1 MAKFSINLS
10 KLFYWFFAI
19 VIMFIVCFA
28 LMFFTETQVPSM
40 LTSSGI
46 VAIISAI
53 IGVLLS
59 VLVTHILLQN
69 QSDTEAQKD
78 KDMEI
83 YKQKIGVFSKITA
96 DLWKMIDDVNDAQN
110 PKIAS
115 EKAEGFF
122 KNFKTM
128 CFNQLIFYLDQGEI
142 KELTESIKKIDINN
156 LSAKNEI
163 DNIGKIT
170 SILQNSL
177 KNEGKDTATQLRA
190 LYNLFDDKLSAVNKE
205 EVKLQEQSIAI
216 NNEPGNV
223 ISNIAYWHFNM
234 WDDAQIEAFKSNNWI
249 LSLFECE
256 EDWRSNLLKK
266 VNEGD
271 VIFLFRRGGYGYI
284 GAFEAKGREIFTKE
298 DWSKLNDEA
307 RKGKDIYNAFNVNE
321 ATIVSSIIVKPIAYN
336 YEGVGYLTVRRR
348 TIERIYDEGAI
359 NYLLKGF
366 SGIFDNEELKNYFG
380 DRSQGKGKLDDG
392 TVLELGDSLSKV
404 IIDFNKQCSSEE
416 YKILEPKPL

>member
-1 MAKFSINLS
+1 MAKFSISLS

-83 YKQKIGVFSKITA
+83 YKEKIKVFSKFSKE
-96 DLWKMIDDVNDAQN
+96 LWKMVDDWNITSDA
-110 PKIAS
+110 I
-115 EKAEGFF
+115 F
-122 KNFKTM
+122 KKLKTM
-128 CFNQLIFYLDQGEI
+128 CFDKLIFYL
-142 KELTESIKKIDINN
+142 
-156 LSAKNEI
+156 
-163 DNIGKIT
+163 
-170 SILQNSL
+170 
-177 KNEGKDTATQLRA
+177 
-190 LYNLFDDKLSAVNKE
+190 NKE
-205 EVKLQEQSIAI
+205 EIEVLTKTIEKIDFEKYQNEKEQDELRLNISTITNILQDSLWNKQKKNAL
-216 NNEPGNV
+216 
-223 ISNIAYWHFNM
+223 SNAKYLKNLYSLLEKKQYQKPQESQAPVNTEEAKYITFWHFNM
-234 WDDAQIEAFKSNNWI
+234 WSDAQIDAFKNRNWI

-256 EDWRSNLLKK
+256 EDWRSNLLRQ

-271 VIFLFRRGGYGYI
+271 VVFLFRRGGYGYI
-284 GAFEAKGREIFTKE
+284 GAFEAKGKEIFTKE
-298 DWSKLNDEA
+298 DWNKLNDEA
-307 RKGKDIYNAFNVNE
+307 KKGKDIYNAFNVNE
-321 ATIVSSIIVKPIAYN
+321 ATIVSNIIVKPIAYN
-336 YEGVGYLTVRRR
+336 CEGVGYLTVRRR

-392 TVLELGDSLSKV
+392 TALDLGDGLSKV
-404 IIDFNKQCSSEE
+404 ITDFNKQCSSEE
-416 YKILEPKPL
+416 YRIEG